1 MGACP
6 HPAQQH
12 GTAGYRAHGRA
23 QAVIPMSASLVD
35 GPRRGRGS
43 VSCCQAVRSRLGGG
57 GLVTPLAVFY
67 VVLWAS
73 AYVPSKI
80 GATAVPPLWFL
91 VARFLAAGLVMA
103 LITLALRR
111 PFPSQPT
118 QWLVYAALGI
128 LGNAAYLGLTY
139 TALSRGLEAG
149 IGSIVA
155 STNPLILAL
164 VAPRLLAEPLT
175 WRKMVGMVVGF
186 AGVVGVM
193 LARTGTP
200 SARPAEF
207 GLALTGVVANVAS
220 TIVFKRAHAT
230 SDLLA
235 INTIQLLA
243 AGASLIPV
251 ALVTEGS
258 PSDSPGLAV
267 VVSFVYL
274 VVVVS
279 VGASMLWFWLLSRGA
294 ASRVSAFYFLTPIF
308 GLAFGAVFLGEHVGP
323 GDALGLLSVA
333 LGILLV
339 QRG

>member
-1 MGACP
+1 
-6 HPAQQH
+6 
-12 GTAGYRAHGRA
+12 
-23 QAVIPMSASLVD
+23 V
-35 GPRRGRGS
+35 
-43 VSCCQAVRSRLGGG
+43 
-57 GLVTPLAVFY
+57 VTPLAVFY

-80 GATAVPPLWFL
+80 GANAVPPLWFL

-103 LITLALRR
+103 AITLALRR
-111 PFPSQPT
+111 PFPSQPS
-118 QWLVYAALGI
+118 QWLVYAALGV

-149 IGSIVA
+149 IGSIIA
-155 STNPLILAL
+155 STNPLLLAL
-164 VAPRLLAEPLT
+164 VAPRLLGEPLT
-175 WRKMVGMVVGF
+175 WRKMVGLAVGF

-207 GLALTGVVANVAS
+207 GLALTGVAANVAS
-220 TIVFKRAHAT
+220 TIVFKRARAS

-243 AGASLIPV
+243 AGIALVPV
-251 ALVTEGS
+251 ALLLEGA
-258 PSDSPGLAV
+258 PSAAPGPAV
-267 VVSFVYL
+267 IASFVYL
-274 VVVVS
+274 VGVLS

-308 GLAFGAVFLGEHVGP
+308 GLAFGAMLIGEQVGP
-323 GDALGLLSVA
+323 GDALGLVAVA